1 MIFRKGLFYLRGEN
15 SLLGTQQDKQDLVIF
30 LTLVAQMNLTLS
42 TSFTLICNMW
52 EF

>member
-1 MIFRKGLFYLRGEN
+1 MIFRKGLFCLRGEN

-30 LTLVAQMNLTLS
+30 LTLAAQMNLTLS
-42 TSFTLICNMW
+42 ISFTLICNMW